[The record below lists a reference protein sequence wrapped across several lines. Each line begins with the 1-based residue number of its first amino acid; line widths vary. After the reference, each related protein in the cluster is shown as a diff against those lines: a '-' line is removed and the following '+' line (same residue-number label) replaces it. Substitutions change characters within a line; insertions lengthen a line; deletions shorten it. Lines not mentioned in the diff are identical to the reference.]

1 MYPNT
6 FYRVAVKAFITN
18 DKNQVLV
25 AKEGQEFW
33 SLPGGGL
40 DHGELQI
47 DCLKREINEELGI
60 ECVEIGKIAYSKTFY
75 LDRIDAWM
83 VWIVYKVDLATS
95 EFIFGDGV
103 TDEKYIDIQEL
114 ENSEDMFEKSV
125 FEVTKCIHSRILL
138 TSIPD
143 ELR

>member
-6 FYRVAVKAFITN
+6 IYRVAVKAFITN
-18 DKNQVLV
+18 DNNQVLV
-25 AKEGQEFW
+25 VKEGQEFW

-60 ECVEIGKIAYSKTFY
+60 EDVEIGEIAYSKSFY
-75 LDRIDAWM
+75 LDRRDAWM
-83 VWIVYKVDLATS
+83 IWIVYKVKLDTT

-103 TDEKYIDIQEL
+103 TDAKYIDVQEL
-114 ENSEDMFEKSV
+114 ESSEDMFEKSV
-125 FEVTKCIHSRILL
+125 FEVAKCVH
-138 TSIPD
+138 
-143 ELR
+143 